1 MRRSHFEQLKPVCP
15 RCKHDRKI
23 NAPLNLAAV
32 AEEQG
37 DTILQGNLICS
48 DPGCRLEYPIID
60 GIPIIV
66 NNIRKY
72 LADNVFHINAR
83 DDLTSVVE
91 SIVGDA
97 VGPGT
102 PFNVARH
109 HLSNYGWGHYGD
121 MAPASRADAASGS
134 DITGTVA
141 DCLGAGLRLFAAHAQ
156 APLLDIGCA
165 AGRTSFELAQRF
177 SGLTLGI
184 DLNFSLLRLA
194 QRILYSG
201 VAAFPLKRVGIV
213 YDRQEYPVA
222 FENKDQVDFWA
233 CDALALP
240 FPNQT
245 FRFVSAINV
254 FDVVSGPRDLLVAMD
269 QALGPNGGAILAT
282 PYDWSASTPIET
294 WVGGHSQRGPHG
306 GAAEPLLRNMLSP
319 GTAGAVGG
327 LRIVGEIEEQPWNIR
342 IHSRHTATYVTHIV
356 ACKKN

>member
-1 MRRSHFEQLKPVCP
+1 MRRSHFEQLRPVCP

-23 NAPLNLAAV
+23 TAPLNLAAV
-32 AEEQG
+32 AVEQG

-48 DPGCRLEYPIID
+48 DSGCRLEYPIID

-72 LADNVFHINAR
+72 LADNVFQINAR
-83 DDLTSVVE
+83 DDLSPVVE
-91 SIVGDA
+91 SILGDA

-109 HLSNYGWGHYGD
+109 HLSTYGWGHYGD
-121 MAPASRADAASGS
+121 KAPASRAEAATGS
-134 DITGTVA
+134 DTTGTVA
-141 DCLGAGLRLFAAHAQ
+141 DCLSAGLRLLGAQAQ

-194 QRILYSG
+194 QRVLHTG
-201 VAAFPLKRVGIV
+201 VATFPLKRVGIV

-222 FENKDQVDFWA
+222 FENKDKVDFWA

-240 FPNQT
+240 FQEET
-245 FRFVSAINV
+245 FRFTSAMNV
-254 FDVVSGPRDLLVAMD
+254 FDVVNAPRDLLVAMD
-269 QALGPNGGAILAT
+269 RALATDGAAILAT

-294 WVGGHSQRGPHG
+294 WVGGHSQRGLHG
-306 GAAEPLLRNMLSP
+306 GSAEPLLRNMLSP
-319 GTAGAVGG
+319 GTAGAVGS
-327 LRIVGEIEEQPWNIR
+327 LRIVGEVEEHPWNIR
-342 IHSRHTATYVTHIV
+342 IHSRHSAQYVTHIV
-356 ACKKN
+356 ACRKN